1 MKSRRSRE
9 SIDDLQ
15 GKLTHSF
22 DNLIQALEY
31 KDPGVDEFGLPILSV
46 EIDRVN
52 VKMKAAQLQALL
64 QEVKKL

>member
-9 SIDDLQ
+9 GIDDLQ

-22 DNLIQALEY
+22 DNLIQALGY